1 MATIQ
6 VRPVS
11 ERLARMMLMGM
22 TMLPVL
28 SLIFM
33 PFIVSFVFA
42 WQSWRSHPYYLWR
55 PFTLA
60 PLIVALFAALFWPI
74 LGGQVLFRELF
85 GDATFVLFKIDA
97 TLEDLPGTVLFWTV
111 SYIVWSAVMIP
122 HNLARI
128 AFMLAEANANSRQ
141 KLPFVPEQKHSE

>member
-1 MATIQ
+1 MKTIQ

-11 ERLARMMLMGM
+11 ERLARVMLMGM
-22 TMLPVL
+22 TMHPVL

-33 PFIVSFVFA
+33 PFIVSFVFTWRS
-42 WQSWRSHPYYLWR
+42 WQSQPYFFWR

-60 PLIVALFAALFWPI
+60 SLTVAFVAAIFWPI
-74 LGGQVLFRELF
+74 LGGQVLFQELI
-85 GDATFVLFKIDA
+85 GDVDFVLFKTEA
-97 TLEDLPGTVLFWTV
+97 TFEDLVGTVLFWTV